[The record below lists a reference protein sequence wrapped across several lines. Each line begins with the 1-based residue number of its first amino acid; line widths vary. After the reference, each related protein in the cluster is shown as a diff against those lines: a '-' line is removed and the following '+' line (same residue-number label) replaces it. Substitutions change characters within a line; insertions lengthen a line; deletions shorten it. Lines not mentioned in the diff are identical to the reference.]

1 MTTRPQLAAVPAQPA
16 SVECRNAWRVLEYAH
31 SAARA
36 FLNIFDT
43 ARSARGRGAPTDEE
57 QDLLRAMLVFASA
70 GLDSMVKHLVREA
83 LPSVI
88 RRATG
93 PNREFRGFVE
103 RHMKMR
109 AADDKPNYEL
119 LIDVLLSESPRDMM
133 VSSLVSELTGHSLQ
147 SAEQLFMVG
156 AHFNVSSQLICPS
169 PDELKQVF
177 NMRNQ
182 IVHEM
187 DIDFSRRNRN
197 RISRSRDDM
206 VAAANQILEVADAFL
221 AAVDAKCAD
230 G

>member
-1 MTTRPQLAAVPAQPA
+1 MTTRPQPAAVPAQPA
-16 SVECRNAWRVLEYAH
+16 SDECRNAWRVLEYAH

-36 FLNIFDT
+36 FLNIFDA

-57 QDLLRAMLVFASA
+57 QDLLRAMLVFAST
-70 GLDSMVKHLVREA
+70 GLDSMAKHLVREA

-119 LIDVLLSESPRDMM
+119 LIDVLLSENPRDMM

-156 AHFNVSSQLICPS
+156 AHFNVSSQLICS
-169 PDELKQVF
+169 RPDELKQVF

-187 DIDFSRRNRN
+187 DIDFSRGNRN
-197 RISRSRDDM
+197 RISRARDDM

-221 AAVDAKCAD
+221 AAVDAKLTD